1 MITDCVKKSIW
12 ETRNIWPFWNNW
24 LIFNVLSGIFLP
36 LLIMNGLNT
45 YSSIALNNLF
55 GFDKIDNNNEQKPG
69 FK

>member
-36 LLIMNGLNT
+36 LLIMNGLST
-45 YSSIALNNLF
+45 YSSTALND
-55 GFDKIDNNNEQKPG
+55 FDWIR
-69 FK
+69 